1 MIFMAEFGCLCFGDL
16 HLPGSPFLK
25 STLPYFHLSLNQ
37 ASIEMPGIK
46 GLWSL
51 RASGSSLFD
60 QYLVQSYI
68 GETRVLSIDGEEMGE
83 VRAIIFTAPPA
94 LCSR

>member
-1 MIFMAEFGCLCFGDL
+1 M
-16 HLPGSPFLK
+16 K
-25 STLPYFHLSLNQ
+25 

-83 VRAIIFTAPPA
+83 VRDLLAARSA
-94 LCSR
+94 L

>member
-1 MIFMAEFGCLCFGDL
+1 
-16 HLPGSPFLK
+16 
-25 STLPYFHLSLNQ
+25 
-37 ASIEMPGIK
+37 MPGIK

-51 RASGSSLFD
+51 RASDSSLFD

-83 VRAIIFTAPPA
+83 VRDVLTARSA
-94 LCSR
+94 LRGPDTLVVI